1 MNVDIERYM
10 KWHPVKTPPIPNLPI
25 LMRFEN
31 REFSAIGY
39 YDDISKKYIVRNS
52 EGKEDMCADRLGK
65 VNGWLPLFDCLYLT
79 GVISR
84 IDLDYGIVDIVVC
97 KEGRMKRIFVK
108 PDMIG
113 ELGEGD
119 TVLVTLVNGI
129 PTECDRCDV

>member
-1 MNVDIERYM
+1 MNVDIEKYI
-10 KWHPVKTPPIPNLPI
+10 KWHPMKTPPIPNLPI

-39 YDDISKKYIVRNS
+39 YDNIAKKYMVRNS
-52 EGKEDMCADRLGK
+52 EGKEDIFADRLGK
-65 VNGWLPLFDCLYLT
+65 VNGWLSLFDCQYLT

-84 IDLDYGIVDIVVC
+84 IDLSHDIVDIIIF
-97 KEGRMKRIFVK
+97 KDGRTKRIFVR

-119 TVLVTLVNGI
+119 TVLVTMVNGI